1 MSTSLETPS
10 GTSAGPSIVAS
21 GLPPLA
27 DLVRAGSKRTR
38 VVYGAE
44 TSAVEDDGLARA

>member
-1 MSTSLETPS
+1 MAASIESTS
-10 GTSAGPSIVAS
+10 GTSAGPSVVAS
-21 GLPPLA
+21 GLPSLA

-38 VVYGAE
+38 VVYGTE